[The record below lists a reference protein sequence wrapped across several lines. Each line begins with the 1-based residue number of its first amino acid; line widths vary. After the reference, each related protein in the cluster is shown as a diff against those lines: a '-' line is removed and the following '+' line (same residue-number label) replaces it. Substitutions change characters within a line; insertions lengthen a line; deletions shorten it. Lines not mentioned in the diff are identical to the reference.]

1 MSPTIRF
8 WWARTSE
15 HDSYIANRDTPGEA
29 PNFSHQ
35 GPLRIGSSGWIS
47 MGRATAYG
55 ATLSLPRVPAKVPSP
70 KPQRPFVLGSGYRA
84 LCGRAARITL
94 FLRRE
99 PSWRR
104 RSLAAELWRAAQRS
118 RVVSWHARGAR
129 FLSALARVGGCPENV
144 RDPPRTGSSVEQA
157 RPSSGGADDAVSRL
171 ALR

>member
-8 WWARTSE
+8 WWVRTSE

-84 LCGRAARITL
+84 LLRAGGPDHAL
-94 FLRRE
+94 PPQGAELAEAE
-99 PSWRR
+99 PS
-104 RSLAAELWRAAQRS
+104 
-118 RVVSWHARGAR
+118 G
-129 FLSALARVGGCPENV
+129 
-144 RDPPRTGSSVEQA
+144 
-157 RPSSGGADDAVSRL
+157 
-171 ALR
+171 